1 MKNLENK
8 YIKLSKKAEKC
19 ITRKKAIKV
28 LKKYAKTQAASHDA
42 SGSDDSCVSSGRRE
56 TDV

>member
-1 MKNLENK
+1 MKKSE
-8 YIKLSKKAEKC
+8 IKLIKLNKKAEKC

-28 LKKYAKTQAASHDA
+28 LKKYAKTQAASQDA
-42 SGSDDSCVSSGRRE
+42 SGSDNSYVPSGRGE

>member
-28 LKKYAKTQAASHDA
+28 LKKYAKAQAASQNT
-42 SGSDDSCVSSGRRE
+42 SGSDNTLLPSGRGE